1 MSGEYDLQR
10 FLAAQEG
17 VYDDALA
24 QLRGGAMCSDQ
35 MDFIFPRLTDDRDG
49 ETDLYAIASLDEA
62 RAYLAFPTLGGRY
75 RECVEALSWLADE
88 APAMVFGEH
97 DAKKLHSSLTLF
109 AEATAEPLLRAMLTI
124 WFDNRA
130 DEDTM
135 ARLDLIP

>member
-1 MSGEYDLQR
+1 MSDDYDLQR

-24 QLRGGAMCSDQ
+24 LLRGGAMCSDK
-35 MDFIFPRLTDDRDG
+35 MDFIFPRLLDG
-49 ETDLYAIASLDEA
+49 DPYGIGSLDEA
-62 RAYLAFPTLGGRY
+62 RAYLAFPVLGGRY
-75 RECVEALSWLADE
+75 RECVEALSWFSDE
-88 APAMVFGEH
+88 TPAMVFGDQ

-109 AEATAEPLLRAMLTI
+109 GEATAEPLLRAMLTV

-135 ARLDLIP
+135 TRIDLVP